1 MAAVVTIPR
10 HIRSADYF
18 GRRLDFTVLTA
29 AARKASS
36 SPRIAFADIDGV
48 LERCG
53 HVLFLEAKCYRG
65 AHPDPLPRGQEILL
79 TTLATRPNTS
89 VLILFVPAGQVNSDF
104 IQPEFLTHFR
114 LISGDL
120 DSGIRPADFPQV
132 ETLISHWVRHAEA
145 HPVLTPRP
153 SLPSPLPS
161 WAGPAAGQPAAA
173 RPADAGQPQE
183 VMR

>member
-1 MAAVVTIPR
+1 MAAVVTFPA

-18 GRRLDFTVLTA
+18 SRRLDFSMLTA

-65 AHPDPLPRGQEILL
+65 SHPEPLSRGQEILL
-79 TTLATRPNTS
+79 TTLAARPNTS
-89 VLILFVPAGQVNSDF
+89 VVILYIPADRVDSDF
-104 IQPEFLTHFR
+104 IQPEFVTHFR
-114 LISGDL
+114 LISGDA
-120 DSGIRPADFPQV
+120 DSGIRPADFRQI
-132 ETLISHWVRHAEA
+132 EDLLSRWVRHAEA
-145 HPVLTPRP
+145 HPVLVPRP

-161 WAGPAAGQPAAA
+161 WAGQAAGQPDAA
-173 RPADAGQPQE
+173 RPAGRQPQE
-183 VMR
+183 VTA